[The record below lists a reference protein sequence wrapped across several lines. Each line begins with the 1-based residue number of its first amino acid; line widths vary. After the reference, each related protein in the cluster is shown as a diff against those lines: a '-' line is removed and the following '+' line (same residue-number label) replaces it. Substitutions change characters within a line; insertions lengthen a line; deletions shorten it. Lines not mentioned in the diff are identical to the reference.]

1 MADPPKLL
9 ELPGMAEALLRTKK
23 GLRRAIDS
31 DEPLMT
37 DLSRHLID
45 AGGKLIRPGLTIA
58 SAQALAE
65 EPKAPTDDVI
75 RGGVAVELVHQGS
88 LYHDDVIDG
97 AETRRNVESVNAR
110 WGNREAI
117 LAGDYL
123 LARPQR

>member
-65 EPKAPTDDVI
+65 HPKAPTDDVI
-75 RGGVAVELVHQGS
+75 RGGVAVELVH
-88 LYHDDVIDG
+88 
-97 AETRRNVESVNAR
+97 
-110 WGNREAI
+110 
-117 LAGDYL
+117 
-123 LARPQR
+123 